1 MNTKYKEDII
11 IITIVYQDWPED
23 NKRHSNLIS
32 VIGYISFLIYCT
44 VLRTCVL
51 SEKSSISFWHV
62 VYAFYMKV
70 LKTIR

>member
-11 IITIVYQDWPED
+11 IITIVYQDRPED

-51 SEKSSISFWHV
+51 SEKSSISF
-62 VYAFYMKV
+62 
-70 LKTIR
+70 

>member
-11 IITIVYQDWPED
+11 IITIVYQDRPED

-44 VLRTCVL
+44 VLRTGVL
-51 SEKSSISFWHV
+51 SDKSSISFWLV